1 MPAARFEITK
11 DKAGKYR
18 FHLKAGNG
26 EIIAASQAV
35 GLPSQRVTSSG
46 NLGETWARL
55 SPMRVLYTC
64 GVIVGERARAGLS

>member
-18 FHLKAGNG
+18 FHLEAGNG

-46 NLGETWARL
+46 NLAETWARL
-55 SPMRVLYTC
+55 SPKRVLCTC
-64 GVIVGERARAGLS
+64 GVIGGDRARAGLS